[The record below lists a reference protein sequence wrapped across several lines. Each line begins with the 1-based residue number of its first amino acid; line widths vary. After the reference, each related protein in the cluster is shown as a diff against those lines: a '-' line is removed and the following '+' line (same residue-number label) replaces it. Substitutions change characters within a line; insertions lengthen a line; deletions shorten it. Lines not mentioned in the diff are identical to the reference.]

1 MGKIALVMNMVSK
14 KKYSKMVEKQTKNSP
29 IIKDCLKAFLIGGAI
44 CSLGQVIMNIYMS
57 LELEKKEAQTL
68 TSVTLVFLGVLL
80 TAFHLYEKIAKH
92 GGAGTLIPI
101 TGFANAVSSPAI
113 EFKSEGFILGV
124 GAKMFTIAGPVIVY
138 GTVASV
144 IYGVIYYISTLF

>member
-1 MGKIALVMNMVSK
+1 
-14 KKYSKMVEKQTKNSP
+14 MVEKQTKNSP
-29 IIKDCLKAFLIGGAI
+29 IVKDCIKAFLIGGAI
-44 CSLGQVIMNIYMS
+44 CTIGQALTELYMA
-57 LELEKKEAQTL
+57 LDMEKKQAQTL

-80 TAFHLYEKIAKH
+80 TALHLYEKIAKH
-92 GGAGTLIPI
+92 AGAGTLVPI

-144 IYGVIYYISTLF
+144 IYGVIYYITTLF

>member
-44 CSLGQVIMNIYMS
+44 CFLGQVVMNIYMS

-144 IYGVIYYISTLF
+144 IYGVIYYITTLF

>member
-1 MGKIALVMNMVSK
+1 MVNK
-14 KKYSKMVEKQTKNSP
+14 QKYSKMVAKQTKKSP
-29 IIKDCLKAFLIGGAI
+29 IVKDCIKAFLIGGAI
-44 CSLGQVIMNIYMS
+44 CTFGQVLTNIYMS
-57 LELEKKEAQTL
+57 LDMEKKDAQTL

-80 TAFHLYEKIAKH
+80 TALHLYEKIAKH

-101 TGFANAVSSPAI
+101 TGFANSVSSPAI

-144 IYGVIYYISTLF
+144 IYGVIYYITTLFK